1 MLTTD
6 NTMIISKIFHG
17 MGLDGMDIGYLFIGM
32 AACILLLLVL
42 LIVQFRKTSRLEK
55 RLDKFTLGKDAKS
68 LEKDIIALYEDNKFI
83 KINMDKNKKDIRT
96 LYKNMESAF
105 QKVGIVK
112 YDAFQQMGGQLS
124 FSLVLLDEK
133 NNGFVLNSVHSTEG
147 CYTYTKE
154 IKNGECAIALGNEEK
169 KALSMAIGKEQD

>member
-1 MLTTD
+1 MLTTY
-6 NTMIISKIFHG
+6 NAMTVSEIFHSI
-17 MGLDGMDIGYLFIGM
+17 GLDGIDIGYLFIGM
-32 AACILLLLVL
+32 AACILLLLIL
-42 LIVQFRKTSRLEK
+42 LIVQLRKSSRLEK
-55 RLDKFTLGKDAKS
+55 RLDKFMLGKDAKS

-83 KINMDKNKKDIRT
+83 KLNMDKNKKDIST

-112 YDAFQQMGGQLS
+112 YDAFHQMGGQLS
-124 FSLVLLDEK
+124 FSLALLDEN

-154 IKNGECAIALGNEEK
+154 IKNGECTISLGDEEK
-169 KALSMAIGKEQD
+169 KALSMAMGKE

>member
-1 MLTTD
+1 MLTMD
-6 NTMIISKIFHG
+6 NTMIISEIFHS

-32 AACILLLLVL
+32 TACILLLLIL
-42 LIVQFRKTSRLEK
+42 LIISFRKTSRLEK
-55 RLDKFTLGKDAKS
+55 RLDKFMLGKDAKS

-83 KINMDKNKKDIRT
+83 KINMDKNKKDIST

-124 FSLVLLDEK
+124 FSLALLDEN

-154 IKNGECAIALGNEEK
+154 IKNGECAISLGDEEK
-169 KALSMAIGKEQD
+169 KALSMAIGKE

>member
-6 NTMIISKIFHG
+6 NTLIISRIFHS

-32 AACILLLLVL
+32 AACILLLLIL
-42 LIVQFRKTSRLEK
+42 LIVQFRRTSKLEK
-55 RLDKFTLGKDAKS
+55 RLDKFMLGKDAKS

-83 KINMDKNKKDIRT
+83 KINMDKNKKDIST

-124 FSLVLLDEK
+124 FSLALLDEN

-154 IKNGECAIALGNEEK
+154 IKNGECAISLGDEEK
-169 KALSMAIGKEQD
+169 KALSMAIDKE